1 MSRSFLILLALAAY
15 GQDNAVDL
23 TILHYN
29 DFHARLLPTPQGV
42 GGAAYLATAIR
53 QEREHCPRCLLLS
66 AGDSVQ
72 GTPVSTIYRGLPIF
86 EVLRPFNVDAF
97 ALGNHE
103 FDYGYD
109 RINDFMAAAGTP
121 VLAANFLNSDGKLF
135 TGAASVIIE
144 RDGLRIGIVGALMQD
159 LVPGLASPS
168 KLGPNQMTPT
178 LDALRAEAARLKD
191 KTDILIAL
199 VHFWKEGCD
208 QIVRELPEFAVTV
221 SGHDHGGMLK
231 MYQAEDRVGVR
242 VKSYGAELGRL
253 DLRYDKATHKILKA
267 EWKRIPVT
275 SSAYQPDPL
284 VAKLVDKWEAK
295 VNAVVDTPIGISK
308 SRHDKDQTRKWIEQ
322 VMRERTGA
330 QFAVMNS
337 GGVRDLLPEGQL
349 MARNVWNI
357 MPFDNML
364 VVGQVPGKLIP
375 DSIRGGAVL
384 DPEKLYSV
392 ATIDFLV
399 EGWRN
404 SKEEQLRK
412 FGAAMPLEGPFLRD
426 ALLDWVKTKKTVD

>member
-1 MSRSFLILLALAAY
+1 MRSLLLLLACSAFA
-15 GQDNAVDL
+15 QSNVVDL

-29 DFHARLLPTPQGV
+29 DFHARLLPSDQGL
-42 GGAAYLATAIR
+42 GGAAYLASAIN
-53 QEREHCPRCLLLS
+53 QERKSCPRCLLLS

-72 GTPVSTIYRGLPIF
+72 GSPVSTIYRGLPVF

-121 VLAANFLNSDGKLF
+121 VLAANFLNPDGKLF
-135 TGAASVIIE
+135 TGAASVIVE

-168 KLGPNQMTPT
+168 KLGPNQMTAT

-191 KTDILIAL
+191 KTDIRIAL
-199 VHFWKEGCD
+199 VHLWKEGCD
-208 QIVRELPEFAVTV
+208 QIVRELPEYAVTV
-221 SGHDHGGMLK
+221 SGHDHGGL
-231 MYQAEDRVGVR
+231 QAMFQVEDRVGVR
-242 VKSYGAELGRL
+242 VKSYGVELGRL
-253 DLRYDKATHKILKA
+253 NLSYDKTTHKILKSD
-267 EWKRIPVT
+267 WRRIPVT
-275 SSAYQPDPL
+275 TAAYQPDPV

-295 VNAVVDTPIGISK
+295 VNLVVDTPIGVSN
-308 SRHDKDQTRKWIEQ
+308 SAHTRDQTRKWIEL
-322 VMRERTGA
+322 VMRERSGA
-330 QFAVMNS
+330 RFSFMNS
-337 GGVRDLLPEGQL
+337 GGVRDVLPQGQL
-349 MARNVWNI
+349 MARAVWNI

-364 VVGQVPGKLIP
+364 VMGQVPGKLIP
-375 DSIRGGAVL
+375 AFIRGDSEL
-384 DPEKLYSV
+384 DPDKLYSV
-392 ATIDFLV
+392 ASIDFLV

-404 SKEEQLRK
+404 SKDPALRD

-426 ALLDWVKTKKTVD
+426 ALLDWIKAKKTVD